1 MLRPCN
7 GRSFSVRLEVLF
19 LLFFSIFK
27 ESAFSS
33 VTEKQVDD
41 HRNLRRHLPEKVL
54 VAYATHCDDH
64 VAKAV
69 REGVNVVIWAF
80 MGIRKESDGSV
91 VPKSGLDFDCIRD
104 MITELDYEGYDDTLH
119 LVSFGGWNGGH
130 LDPNL
135 TAEEWYQAWKG
146 HVGDLFH
153 GIDWDLEGDNDLE
166 KATNVFT
173 LDCLEK
179 MGCISQLAKDDG
191 YIISMAPPQSY
202 MDPQSSKFSRHVNLT
217 EPDRPW
223 HNEFHYFGANV
234 CSYLLSKYGD
244 YIDFISLQ
252 FYESYSR
259 AAMSV
264 YHYGISP
271 AAYLQFYVNDLVTT
285 GQTYQVNFEEDP
297 TLKYPSQRVALPL
310 SKLVFGFAN
319 GWAAGPG
326 EKAIFFDPEDI
337 DTAYQSLTES
347 GNTPRGFM
355 YWVIGEEGK
364 NGVYYTNAL
373 NKILKIR

>member
-1 MLRPCN
+1 
-7 GRSFSVRLEVLF
+7 
-19 LLFFSIFK
+19 
-27 ESAFSS
+27 
-33 VTEKQVDD
+33 
-41 HRNLRRHLPEKVL
+41 
-54 VAYATHCDDH
+54 
-64 VAKAV
+64 
-69 REGVNVVIWAF
+69 
-80 MGIRKESDGSV
+80 
-91 VPKSGLDFDCIRD
+91 
-104 MITELDYEGYDDTLH
+104 
-119 LVSFGGWNGGH
+119 
-130 LDPNL
+130 
-135 TAEEWYQAWKG
+135 
-146 HVGDLFH
+146 
-153 GIDWDLEGDNDLE
+153 
-166 KATNVFT
+166 
-173 LDCLEK
+173 
-179 MGCISQLAKDDG
+179 
-191 YIISMAPPQSY
+191 MAPPQSY
-202 MDPQSSKFSRHVNLT
+202 MDPQSSKFSRYVNLT

-234 CSYLLSKYGD
+234 YSYLLSKYGD

-264 YHYGISP
+264 YHYGIAP

-297 TLKYPSQRVALPL
+297 TLNYPSQRVALPL

-319 GWAAGPG
+319 GWAAGPD
-326 EKAIFFDPEDI
+326 EKAIFFDPKDI

-355 YWVIGEEGK
+355 YWVIGAEGK